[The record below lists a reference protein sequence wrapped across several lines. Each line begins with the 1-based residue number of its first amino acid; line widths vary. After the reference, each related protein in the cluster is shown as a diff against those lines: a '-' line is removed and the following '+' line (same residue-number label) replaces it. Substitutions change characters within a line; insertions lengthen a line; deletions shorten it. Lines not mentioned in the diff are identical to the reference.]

1 MGHLEITKIQS
12 FRDVTILIYINVS
25 QKKMFENYHPRR
37 CSYRIHNTIE
47 TGMVLFFFFD
57 RTLEFLLKE
66 EISGN
71 RKNSNSDARKTKQP
85 NTKSQ

>member
-1 MGHLEITKIQS
+1 
-12 FRDVTILIYINVS
+12 
-25 QKKMFENYHPRR
+25 MFQNYHPRR
-37 CSYRIHNTIE
+37 CGYRIHNTIE
-47 TGMVLFFFFD
+47 TGMVLFFFD

-66 EISGN
+66 EISVN